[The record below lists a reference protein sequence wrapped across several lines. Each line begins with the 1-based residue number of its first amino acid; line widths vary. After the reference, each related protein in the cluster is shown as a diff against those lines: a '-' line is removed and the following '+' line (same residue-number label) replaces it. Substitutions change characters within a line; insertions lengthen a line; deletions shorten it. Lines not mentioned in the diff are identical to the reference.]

1 MTEPIRRKPPIF
13 GLLLVSVGVVLL
25 LQTLQ
30 IISWSLWYGLWRF
43 WPLLLVAIGVNLI
56 VGRRYPI
63 LVTAFVTA
71 FVTALIA
78 VAFVG
83 AAIFAESEG
92 KIWIN
97 TFAEP
102 LSDISKL
109 NIRVAN
115 GIGSLELGSLRSESP
130 NVAEGFFEAECQGA
144 AMSFDKRGDEASIE
158 IETDARVIL
167 CGWNSYWRI
176 SLSRIPQTTLDIGTG
191 ASSIVLDLTDI
202 KVVDLNVSAGA
213 SSIDITMPANAGSVD
228 AHITAG
234 ASSINVRIP
243 EGVEARIIRDSGISS
258 FDISDRFPSLESR
271 DIETQLDETIVSRHL
286 DDIFESPGYHDAS
299 NRINIEFDVGVS
311 SVSIH

>member
-1 MTEPIRRKPPIF
+1 MTEPRRRKPPIF

-30 IISWSLWYGLWRF
+30 IISWSLWYELWRF
-43 WPLLLVAIGVNLI
+43 WPLLLVALGVHLI

-63 LVTAFVTA
+63 LVTA

-102 LSDISKL
+102 LGDISKL

-115 GIGSLELGSLRSESP
+115 GIGSLELGSLRPESP
-130 NVAEGFFEAECQGA
+130 NVAEGFFEAECRGA

-234 ASSINVRIP
+234 ASSINVQIP

-258 FDISDRFPSLESR
+258 FDVSNRFPSLESR
-271 DIETQLDETIVSRHL
+271 DIDTHLDETIASRHL
-286 DDIFESPGYHDAS
+286 DDIFESPGYRDAS